1 MTEPTNTTA
10 PKTGRPRSSALRIAL
25 VIVGGTLLILAC
37 GAWAVTGYFRPSSGT
52 ATLRD
57 CVLKESH
64 GEWNRKIVLN
74 IGVFTTALARTGL
87 GFVKMEPEVRAAL
100 NAVRGVDVAV
110 YERAKDAGAMDC
122 GAVLAKA
129 DKKMV
134 SHGWTR
140 IVAVSEKKEFVVVY
154 VPAGTIYPDNVT
166 CCVLVV
172 DGRKMVVASV
182 RGNLEAVQG
191 LVEKKIH
198 EGLSRHGLIDE
209 D

>member
-1 MTEPTNTTA
+1 M
-10 PKTGRPRSSALRIAL
+10 
-25 VIVGGTLLILAC
+25 LAC
-37 GAWAVTGYFRPSSGT
+37 GAWAVAGYFRLSSGT

-57 CVLKESH
+57 CVLKECP

-74 IGVFTTALARTGL
+74 IGVFTTGLARTGL
-87 GFVKMEPEVRAAL
+87 SFAKMEPEARTAI

-110 YERAKDAGAMDC
+110 YERAKDAGRMDC

-134 SHGWTR
+134 SKGWTR
-140 IVAVSEKKEFVVVY
+140 IVAVSEKKDFVVVY
-154 VPAGTIYPDNVT
+154 VPAGKMSPGNVT

-172 DGRKMVVASV
+172 DGRDMVVASV
-182 RGNLEAVQG
+182 HGNLEALQG
-191 LVEKKIH
+191 LVEKKLQ
-198 EGLSRHGLIDE
+198 EGLARHRFADE